1 MSVDIAVTYVA
12 NTLQELGFVLYY
24 WVQLA
29 PILLSMFVRSVP
41 NAQSLGIAFLGGVTA
56 TILTLFWDN
65 EDSTLAMP
73 YSQTLDTKLV
83 VELV

>member
-1 MSVDIAVTYVA
+1 MSVDIVFHLCCQHITGAWFCS
-12 NTLQELGFVLYY
+12 LLLC
-24 WVQLA
+24 
-29 PILLSMFVRSVP
+29 PICPHLLSMFVRSVE

-73 YSQTLDTKLV
+73 YSQTLATKLV
-83 VELV
+83 AELV